1 MTSNR
6 PSAVLIILVVL
17 LAMAASFLWPIPIP
31 MHLVR
36 VMPPISAVTILT
48 SLWIVMP
55 RSQRGSLR
63 AASLMAGLG
72 LLLYV
77 PDFAPVPW
85 LGEKGNL
92 WIPFVGF
99 LLMFAGVLMGS
110 IRFLKTKGDIR
121 TK

>member
-6 PSAVLIILVVL
+6 LSAVLIILDVL
-17 LAMAASFLWPIPIP
+17 LAIAASFLWPIP
-31 MHLVR
+31 MQLVR
-36 VMPPISAVTILT
+36 VMPPISAVTIVT

-55 RSQRGSLR
+55 RSQRSSLR

-77 PDFAPVPW
+77 PEFAPVPW

-99 LLMFAGVLMGS
+99 LLMSAGILLGG
-110 IRFLKTKGDIR
+110 IRFLKTTGGTR